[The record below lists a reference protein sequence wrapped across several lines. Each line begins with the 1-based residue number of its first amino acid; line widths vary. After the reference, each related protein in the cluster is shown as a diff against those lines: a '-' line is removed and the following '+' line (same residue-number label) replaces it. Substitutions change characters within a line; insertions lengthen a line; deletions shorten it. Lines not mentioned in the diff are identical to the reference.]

1 MSNLNIFT
9 FTCID
14 FDTSD
19 DNKKDNDTVCNNQ
32 TNILVLLDNSNVN
45 DISYY
50 NVNNDVDLNL
60 LTKGKLLYTNNI
72 NILVIEYLNIIF
84 CYNFI
89 NVYIPSMCNSMW

>member
-19 DNKKDNDTVCNNQ
+19 DNKKDNDTVCNDQ
-32 TNILVLLDNSNVN
+32 TNILVPLVPLDNSNDN
-45 DISYY
+45 DISYH

-60 LTKGKLLYTNNI
+60 LTKGKLLYINNI
-72 NILVIEYLNIIF
+72 NILDIEYLNIIF
-84 CYNFI
+84 CYKCIHSI
-89 NVYIPSMCNSMW
+89 NV